1 MRFEGLIAGVGTS
14 SGRRVVAGL
23 WTRSPLGRFG
33 DVMVEDA
40 AGHRILLA
48 PRDEVAELVSATY
61 RFDEVR
67 TVPVRW
73 RVTADAAEVDAGDL
87 RLRMGLGP
95 RSGLGRLLRLQPRRL
110 ARSTRWLTLLDP
122 VARLLVRGAATAGS
136 AGGGRREYY
145 GVTDARSI
153 RWLEAGDATGS
164 WGRLAPLSPSPR
176 FGFAATPAAPTIV
189 RVTTTIV
196 PPQGEESPAASAE

>member
-48 PRDEVAELVSATY
+48 PGDEVAELVSATY

-67 TVPVRW
+67 IVPVRW
-73 RVTADAAEVDAGDL
+73 RVTADRAEVQAGDL
-87 RLRMGLGP
+87 RLRLELGP
-95 RSGLGRLLRLQPRRL
+95 RSALGRLLRLQPRRL
-110 ARSTRWLTLLDP
+110 ATSTRWLALLDP
-122 VARLLVRGAATAGS
+122 VARLLVRGAATAGT

-153 RWLEAGDATGS
+153 RSLEAGDATGS
-164 WGRLAPLSPSPR
+164 WGRLAPLSPPPR
-176 FGFAATPAAPTIV
+176 FGFASTPSAPTIV
-189 RVTTTIV
+189 RVTTTIT
-196 PPQGEESPAASAE
+196 SPSGDGISSRSRS